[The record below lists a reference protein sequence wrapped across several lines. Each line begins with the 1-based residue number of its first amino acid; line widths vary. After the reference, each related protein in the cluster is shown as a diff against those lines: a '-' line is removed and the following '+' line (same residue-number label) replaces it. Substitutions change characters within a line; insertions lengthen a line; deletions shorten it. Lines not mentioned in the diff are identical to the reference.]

1 MELYK
6 REVNFINVFM
16 FIIKLPF
23 IVAIFSVIIV
33 FVAIMYT
40 LRVITMTVLYTCV
53 GVLSIFNK
61 DL

>member
-33 FVAIMYT
+33 FVAIMYA

>member
-23 IVAIFSVIIV
+23 IVAISLAIIV
-33 FVAIMYT
+33 FVAIMYA